1 MTYSVTEISHLSGL
15 DVQ

>member
-1 MTYSVTEISHLSGL
+1 MTYSVTEISHFSGL